1 MTQFSGSVPV
11 CLGLPLF
18 WPCILFSH
26 CMAFFAFAV
35 APFVHAICISWPH
48 GSHVCASCS
57 CCSRRNVLICFPIRI
72 ARFFLLL
79 CHRLRLIVCC
89 CCCHLFSL
97 AVSLSLFPPSCGF
110 CIHDTTHA
118 LKYAMASA
126 CHLIFVAWLT

>member
-97 AVSLSLFPPSCGF
+97 ALPLSVSLSFPLLVVFAFMTRHTPSS
-110 CIHDTTHA
+110 
-118 LKYAMASA
+118 MP
-126 CHLIFVAWLT
+126 WLPLAI